1 MHRKDALSLQDS
13 AQTDLFQVTEGIDD
27 TNNRRQISDNERYK
41 QLQINTT
48 EKSADWT
55 ISCLRIF

>member
-41 QLQINTT
+41 QPQINAT